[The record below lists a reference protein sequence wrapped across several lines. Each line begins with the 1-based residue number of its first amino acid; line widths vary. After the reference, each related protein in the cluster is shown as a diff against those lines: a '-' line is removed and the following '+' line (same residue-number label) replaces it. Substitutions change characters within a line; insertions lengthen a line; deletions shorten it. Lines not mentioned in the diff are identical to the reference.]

1 MLGSGS
7 GPNCLNLKLL
17 YAVYL
22 SVLQRQTDASA
33 VLFSFLSGLQSVWRV
48 SFGTLTAR
56 DRFICTRSCGARPSR
71 HQLHDRNSVLIAIV
85 DAGPCSASSRFLLHS
100 LTGLLIDIPRFSFA
114 GLGSS
119 VLVVVQV
126 IWIIAD
132 IWFRIRTWPLFGIFA
147 FLVSSMLDGATQL
160 YRNAAYQGQNDV
172 HERSRLSQAL
182 AFTFFT
188 LFRRSFH
195 YFLFTLMCS
204 FLGAWRG
211 DNFEF
216 GVLIEFVFWFGLWHR
231 NHKCGSLSHRRL
243 VKQIYWARLK
253 HIWCFCNHLFRY
265 QGLGDLWDL
274 GDLGDLGDS
283 VTFFLFRL

>member
-7 GPNCLNLKLL
+7 GTNCLHSKLL

-22 SVLQRQTDASA
+22 YCSDRQTDASA
-33 VLFSFLSGLQSVWRV
+33 VLFSFLSRLQSVWRV

-85 DAGPCSASSRFLLHS
+85 DAGSCFASSRFWLLG
-100 LTGLLIDIPRFSFA
+100 LTGLLIDISRFSFA

-119 VLVVVQV
+119 VLVVVKV
-126 IWIIAD
+126 IWIFAD
-132 IWFRIRTWPLFGIFA
+132 IWFRIWTWPLFGIFA

-160 YRNAAYQGQNDV
+160 YRNAAYQGQNNV
-172 HERSRLSQAL
+172 HERIRLSQAL

-195 YFLFTLMCS
+195 YFLFTLMYR
-204 FLGAWRG
+204 FLGGWRG
-211 DNFEF
+211 ANFEL
-216 GVLIEFVFWFGLWHR
+216 GVLIEFVFWFRLWHR

-243 VKQIYWARLK
+243 VIQIYWARLK

-274 GDLGDLGDS
+274 EDLGDS